1 MFKSLAI
8 ALSLVLLAGGCAS
21 SAPKPK
27 GESVVNVVEPAC
39 GNSEIVIKEVR
50 GKRRKDSFMVVQVR
64 GENTSGK
71 YRRLEYK
78 ILWFDKNG
86 FQIDTILS
94 NWTVVPAYANQPF
107 AISTVSPS
115 PEARKFRIYIR
126 NEKEVVCDKQEDG
139 V

>member
-1 MFKSLAI
+1 MFKSLAV
-8 ALSLVLLAGGCAS
+8 ALSIALLAGGCAS
-21 SAPKPK
+21 SSPKPK
-27 GESVVNVVEPAC
+27 GGSVVNVVEPAC
-39 GNSEIVIKEVR
+39 GNSDIVIKEVR
-50 GKRRKDSFMVVQVR
+50 GKRRKDGFMVVQVR
-64 GENTSGK
+64 GENTSGE

-107 AISTVSPS
+107 SIRTVSPS
-115 PEARKFRIYIR
+115 PKARKFRIYIR